1 MSEQIE
7 QQNNKV
13 QATAEK
19 TTAAAE
25 QVAGFQVVNEG
36 FTTREAIEEAKRC
49 LHCKVPQCKKGCP
62 IGNDIPDFVHEL
74 SMGNMGAAMSIINA
88 KSNLPAICGRVCP
101 HEKQCQGNC
110 VLGKKGKPV
119 QIGKLEQFVAD
130 FDTKMN
136 LSREKL
142 PQKTRGRVAVIG
154 SGPAGLTVA
163 GDLARQGFNVTIF
176 EGQAEPG
183 GVLMYGIP
191 EYRLPKAVVRAE
203 VSKIEALGVQF
214 ITNCMVGENNVTI
227 DSLFRAGYDA
237 IFMGTGTSVP
247 QNMDSTPG
255 AKLHGVSQSTYFLH
269 NVNAYNEGALTR
281 DMVPLRDGEKVGV
294 IGGGNVAMDAA
305 RTAIRLGADVTV
317 LYRKTQEEMPAI
329 QSEYDEAV
337 KEGVKFEWKTTV
349 EAFLKGKNGRLGS
362 CVLNT
367 PEGER
372 VEKFDRIYLAIGSR
386 PANRV
391 VSTTAGIEVDEKGY
405 VKVVERPFGMTTRRG
420 VFAGGDVVHR
430 PQTVVLAMKAAPLV
444 KHLGQIEA
452 RSAGSICTTYLSLP
466 MRIVLNAFDA
476 RHILSPYFHLS
487 KLVTLWQQKH
497 RIGEILQIDGS
508 LQKARFRHRST
519 VKLILH
525 GPVTSVVGTCPMIV
539 IGMNQSFTHRHMV
552 FGIGYDAG
560 FLCPDHCHSP
570 TYQHDHQYSLL
581 HSFFVLSY

>member
-1 MSEQIE
+1 MD
-7 QQNNKV
+7 V
-13 QATAEK
+13 W
-19 TTAAAE
+19 
-25 QVAGFQVVNEG
+25 
-36 FTTREAIEEAKRC
+36 
-49 LHCKVPQCKKGCP
+49 
-62 IGNDIPDFVHEL
+62 L
-74 SMGNMGAAMSIINA
+74 S
-88 KSNLPAICGRVCP
+88 L
-101 HEKQCQGNC
+101 
-110 VLGKKGKPV
+110 VLV
-119 QIGKLEQFVAD
+119 
-130 FDTKMN
+130 
-136 LSREKL
+136 
-142 PQKTRGRVAVIG
+142 
-154 SGPAGLTVA
+154 PAGLTVA

-430 PQTVVLAMKAAPLV
+430 PQTVVLAMKAAKEVAQGIAQYVDAIKLLEEA
-444 KHLGQIEA
+444 KRIEKN
-452 RSAGSICTTYLSLP
+452 GTTD
-466 MRIVLNAFDA
+466 V
-476 RHILSPYFHLS
+476 
-487 KLVTLWQQKH
+487 
-497 RIGEILQIDGS
+497 E
-508 LQKARFRHRST
+508 
-519 VKLILH
+519 
-525 GPVTSVVGTCPMIV
+525 
-539 IGMNQSFTHRHMV
+539 
-552 FGIGYDAG
+552 
-560 FLCPDHCHSP
+560 
-570 TYQHDHQYSLL
+570 
-581 HSFFVLSY
+581 

>member
-13 QATAEK
+13 QTTAEK

-74 SMGNMGAAMSIINA
+74 SMGNMGAAMSIINT

-430 PQTVVLAMKAAPLV
+430 PQTVVLAMKAAKEVAQGIAQYVDAIKLLEEA
-444 KHLGQIEA
+444 KRIEK
-452 RSAGSICTTYLSLP
+452 SGTT
-466 MRIVLNAFDA
+466 DA
-476 RHILSPYFHLS
+476 
-487 KLVTLWQQKH
+487 
-497 RIGEILQIDGS
+497 E
-508 LQKARFRHRST
+508 
-519 VKLILH
+519 
-525 GPVTSVVGTCPMIV
+525 
-539 IGMNQSFTHRHMV
+539 
-552 FGIGYDAG
+552 
-560 FLCPDHCHSP
+560 
-570 TYQHDHQYSLL
+570 
-581 HSFFVLSY
+581 